1 MSITK
6 TSSATSNNKA
16 ASKVAQGLNQV
27 LADTYALMAL
37 SHHAHWNVEG
47 PGFFALHAAFEEQYN
62 DLFQASDEI
71 AERVRALDGYAV
83 GGLKALAKLADMEEM
98 EAPIPQNDYVAALVE
113 AHEKTAIDVRKVKEV
128 AGAEG
133 DTETEDM
140 LIARLQ
146 VHEKTLWMLKSFL
159 KV

>member
-1 MSITK
+1 MSMTK
-6 TSSATSNNKA
+6 SSSASARAKS
-16 ASKVAQGLNQV
+16 ASKITQGLNQV

-47 PGFFALHAAFEEQYN
+47 PGFFALHAAFEEHYN
-62 DLFQASDEI
+62 DLFQAADEI
-71 AERVRALDGYAV
+71 AERVRALDAYAV
-83 GGLKALAKLADMEEM
+83 GGLKALAKLANLDEL
-98 EAPIPQNDYVAALVE
+98 EAPAPQNDYVAALVD
-113 AHEKTAIDVRKVKEV
+113 AHEKTARDIRKVKDT
-128 AGAEG
+128 AADEG

-159 KV
+159 KS